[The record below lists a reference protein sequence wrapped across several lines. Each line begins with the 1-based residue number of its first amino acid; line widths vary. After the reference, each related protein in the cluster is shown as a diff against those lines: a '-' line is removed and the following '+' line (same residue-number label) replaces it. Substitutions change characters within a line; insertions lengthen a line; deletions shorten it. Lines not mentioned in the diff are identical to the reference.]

1 MKKSIL
7 KFAGALALAVGLT
20 ASASAAYIKGSI
32 EVDAQT
38 VTATPQPL
46 STSTQL
52 NFTNGY
58 VSQGA
63 GDLAQMVSA
72 FPSLTLATWA
82 SPLVFN
88 PFPAAGYTPVWT
100 ATKTTTNGVVTAS
113 FDLLTLNIVSQ
124 SNTFLELSGTG
135 IMKLTGFQDTPG
147 VFRISGDQAAQTFG
161 FSSTANS
168 LPEGG
173 SAIALLGLALLGVEG
188 ARRRMKAVKA

>member
-52 NFTNGY
+52 NLTNGY
-58 VSQGA
+58 VSQGS

-88 PFPAAGYTPVWT
+88 PFPALGYTPVWT
-100 ATKTTTNGVVTAS
+100 ATKGGVTAS

-147 VFRISGDQAAQTFG
+147 IFRISGDQTGQTFG